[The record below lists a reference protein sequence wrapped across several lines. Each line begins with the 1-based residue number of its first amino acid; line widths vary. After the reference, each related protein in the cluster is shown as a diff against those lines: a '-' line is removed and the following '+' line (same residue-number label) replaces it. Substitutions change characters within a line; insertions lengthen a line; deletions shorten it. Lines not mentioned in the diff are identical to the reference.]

1 MRSRFIDKLSDVGT
15 LILKTKIP
23 TVLVGY
29 MLQLRI
35 RLLMTALFLTCLWG
49 ANLRKGQ
56 MFQLIMSR
64 F

>member
-23 TVLVGY
+23 TVLVGC
-29 MLQLRI
+29 MLQLQI

-49 ANLRKGQ
+49 TNLRKEQ

>member
-23 TVLVGY
+23 TVLVGC

-56 MFQLIMSR
+56 MFQLIMSC